1 MTGGFSGNLPFMEI
15 SPFPFHGPLEPD
27 EVIGRD
33 DVVAHLIEQVTAR
46 RPTVLIAPRRFGKTS
61 VLRRVAAELEPTSTV
76 IDIDLYELRSWADLA
91 ARLDDGLTRSRA
103 DARRRLDEI
112 AAGLELNLGV
122 VKASLT
128 GRSAGAPDIVVD
140 RLLDVI
146 VTHARRTPTTLIIDE
161 FSSIGRLDG
170 AAGLLRTKFQH
181 HYTTMGLIFAGSAP
195 STMRML
201 FSNMDQPFYAQADLV
216 TLPALD
222 QATVT
227 HVIDRGFAGR
237 PPSGLGAHISGFA
250 RGHPQRT
257 MQLADAAWRVRDASD
272 DAQVWEAALAT
283 VRTAT
288 ADGFEVRFSTLS
300 TADQAVLRLVA
311 DGEPL
316 HGRAAEALA
325 LSSSSADRSRRSLT
339 NDGQIADESG
349 LVVVDP
355 LFADW
360 LQRRFPS

>member
-1 MTGGFSGNLPFMEI
+1 MEV

-27 EVIGRD
+27 QVIGRD
-33 DVVAHLIEQVTAR
+33 DVVQHLIEQATAR

-61 VLRRVAAELEPTSTV
+61 VLRRVGAELAPTSTV
-76 IDIDLYELRSWADLA
+76 IDVDLYELRSWTDLA
-91 ARLDDGLTRSRA
+91 ARLDDGLARVGAESR
-103 DARRRLDEI
+103 RHLDEI
-112 AAGLELNLGV
+112 AAGLELNLGI

-128 GRSAGAPDIVVD
+128 GRSRSDPDLVVD

-146 VTHARRTPTTLIIDE
+146 VTHARRTPTTLVVDE

-181 HYTTMGLIFAGSAP
+181 HFAQMGLIFAGSAP

-201 FSNMDQPFYAQADLV
+201 FSGADQPFYAQADLV
-216 TLPALD
+216 TLPGLD
-222 QATVT
+222 QATVA
-227 HVIDRGFAGR
+227 HVIDLGFVQR
-237 PPSGLGAHISGFA
+237 PPSGLAARISGFA

-257 MQLADAAWRVRDASD
+257 MQLADAAWRVRDAD
-272 DAQVWEAALAT
+272 DHAQIWESALAA
-283 VRTAT
+283 VRIAT
-288 ADGFEVRFSTLS
+288 ADGFEVRFSSLP

-325 LSSSSADRSRRSLT
+325 VSSSSADRSRRSLT
-339 NDGQIADESG
+339 DDGQIADEKG

-355 LFADW
+355 LFGDW
-360 LQRRFPS
+360 LRHRFPN